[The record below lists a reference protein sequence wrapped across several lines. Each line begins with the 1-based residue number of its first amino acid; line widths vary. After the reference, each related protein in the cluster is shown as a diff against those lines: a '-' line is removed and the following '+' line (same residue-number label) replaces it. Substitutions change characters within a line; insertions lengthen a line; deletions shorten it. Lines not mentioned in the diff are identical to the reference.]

1 MIFAATEKW
10 MKRMQNNESCMN
22 EKPCEHCE
30 KNFEAR
36 GWCQCNEYSAWFR
49 NSWSKVC
56 GIFKKLEKPKDEEGY
71 MIIR

>member
-1 MIFAATEKW
+1 
-10 MKRMQNNESCMN
+10 MKRMQNNESCMD

-36 GWCQCNEYSAWFR
+36 GWLQCNEYSVWFR

-56 GIFKKLEKPKDEEGY
+56 AIFKKLEKPKDEEGY